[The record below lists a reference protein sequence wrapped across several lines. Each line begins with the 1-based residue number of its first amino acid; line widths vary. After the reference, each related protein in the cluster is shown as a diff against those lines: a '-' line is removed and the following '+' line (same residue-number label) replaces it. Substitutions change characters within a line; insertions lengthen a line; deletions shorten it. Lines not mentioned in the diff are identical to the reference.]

1 MTRGG
6 AGLALTARLSH
17 GPAKGSRRDAV
28 KKLLDPAY
36 WARAL
41 RNPLVL
47 LGLAV
52 DLIPVYAVLVWGWTA
67 APLVMLYWL
76 ENVVAGVMTLP
87 RILLSGAAFGWRGVL
102 MAIFFG
108 GFFTFH
114 YGLFCFVHGIF
125 LQVFMMMSPGWQ
137 ERQLG
142 NAAFMDDPV
151 GLIGGALSA
160 GPNMVWVVAA
170 GVALQVVLL
179 VWQFGVKGEWKTTNP
194 MSEMFAPYP
203 RIVVL
208 HFGIFVGAGAL
219 FLLGEP
225 MIGVLGLIIFRAL
238 WGVLSRSGD
247 DPFMKSADLQMTDE
261 QKKSLES
268 MLGGKLPDG
277 PAREPASP
285 EKETVRRY
293 DA

>member
-1 MTRGG
+1 M
-6 AGLALTARLSH
+6 
-17 GPAKGSRRDAV
+17 

-47 LGLAV
+47 LGIAV

-76 ENVVAGVMTLP
+76 ENVVAGAMTLP
-87 RILLSGAAFGWRGVL
+87 RILLSGAAFGWRGIL
-102 MAIFFG
+102 MAMFFCA
-108 GFFTFH
+108 FFTFH
-114 YGLFCFVHGIF
+114 YGLFCFVHGMF
-125 LQVFMMMSPGWQ
+125 LQGFMMMSPSWQ
-137 ERQLG
+137 ERMGQG
-142 NAAFMDDPV
+142 AGFMDDPV
-151 GLIGGALSA
+151 GLVGIALSS
-160 GPNMVWVVAA
+160 GPNMMLVVGA
-170 GVALQVVLL
+170 GVALQLVLL
-179 VWQFGVKGEWKTTNP
+179 VWQFGVKGEWKTSNP

-208 HFGIFVGAGAL
+208 HIGIFVGAGGL

-225 MIGVLGLIIFRAL
+225 MMGVLALIIFRAL

-247 DPFMKSADLQMTDE
+247 DPFMKSVDLQLTDE
-261 QKKSLES
+261 QRKSLES
-268 MLGGKLPDG
+268 ALGGKLPDG
-277 PAREPASP
+277 PVAEPLAP

-293 DA
+293 DR